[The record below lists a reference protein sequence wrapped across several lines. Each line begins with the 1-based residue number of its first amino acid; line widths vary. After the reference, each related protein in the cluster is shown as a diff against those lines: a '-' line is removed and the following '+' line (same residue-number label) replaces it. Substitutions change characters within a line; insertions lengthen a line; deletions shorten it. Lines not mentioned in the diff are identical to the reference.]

1 VQVATSSRWVPY
13 GYNHLVAV
21 TNGCSKQADCE
32 VSTDV
37 NPQVQKMTIAPSDTA
52 VVTTF
57 LGAASAT
64 FLARVSCRL
73 P

>member
-1 VQVATSSRWVPY
+1 VPY

-21 TNGCSKQADCE
+21 TNGCSKTADCD

-37 NPQVQKMTIAPSDTA
+37 NPEVQKATIAPTDTA

-64 FLARVSCRL
+64 FIARVDCRL
-73 P
+73 R